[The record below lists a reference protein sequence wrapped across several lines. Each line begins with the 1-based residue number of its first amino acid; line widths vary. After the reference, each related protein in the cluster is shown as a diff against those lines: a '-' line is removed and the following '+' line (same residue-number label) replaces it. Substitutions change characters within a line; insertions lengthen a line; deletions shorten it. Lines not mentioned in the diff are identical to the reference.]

1 VYYRISSKPRIS
13 QVNPAY
19 LWCSAVAT
27 DPDSSF
33 DPDPAE
39 HPPIRVLVHRQ
50 FAAQVDE
57 GYVFSDEH
65 IRHVEELNANILDP
79 RSAPAVAQTQ
89 PAVSRPV
96 QADPRVPA
104 TEDGWCD
111 DDHIGAVATTAPPRQ
126 QPQHSH
132 PPVTHQ
138 RPASIASTV
147 REREG
152 AVLKAGDKIPL
163 DLLRALR
170 ITAHS
175 YNLVSTLI
183 NATGRPGPQDVRA
196 LVITNVIAW
205 TKTDQGID
213 QAPVDIDAA
222 SEALEKIL
230 KAQT

>member
-1 VYYRISSKPRIS
+1 MHYRISSTPRIS

-19 LWCSAVAT
+19 LWCTAVAA

-50 FAAQVDE
+50 HAAQVKE
-57 GYVFSDEH
+57 GYVFSADDIE
-65 IRHVEELNANILDP
+65 HVEDVGAKILTP
-79 RSAPAVAQTQ
+79 GPATRQPQTQ
-89 PAVSRPV
+89 PPVSRPV
-96 QADPRVPA
+96 SQDPRVPESEA
-104 TEDGWCD
+104 GWGD
-111 DDHIGAVATTAPPRQ
+111 DDHIGAVATAAPPRP
-126 QPQHSH
+126 QPQQVR
-132 PPVTHQ
+132 PPVTQQ
-138 RPASIASTV
+138 RTPNIGATV
-147 REREG
+147 RERES
-152 AVLKAGDKIPL
+152 AVLKAGEKIPL

-205 TKTDQGID
+205 AKTDQGENTT
-213 QAPVDIDAA
+213 PVDIDAA

-230 KAQT
+230 KQQT